1 MDTSVQCDN
10 VREARRPNTIVM
22 DKKERNGIIIDTAV
36 PADVRVGEKGKKV
49 KKYQDLKK

>member
-10 VREARRPNTIVM
+10 VREARRPNIIVM
-22 DKKERNGIIIDTAV
+22 DKKERKGIIIDTAV
-36 PADVRVGEKGKKV
+36 PADVRVGEKGEKV